1 MWWSQYWW
9 RRRKSISWFLNLQI
23 VSTRKNQSWCST
35 VNVLTLVTTD
45 KMAIPFKI
53 SCQTPMLC
61 AFAATG
67 LLYWVVNFQES
78 TRISRILFIR
88 ARRGAR
94 GKDATKRVMN
104 PNWMTAREK
113 RKVPKSGPT
122 EVPSGWQWNMQVAT
136 CRQAGSHLQLCLK
149 PSDNLPQPWDL
160 SGLSLRA
167 ANQQHPSELD
177 VWVLSN
183 NAASSAGY

>member
-1 MWWSQYWW
+1 
-9 RRRKSISWFLNLQI
+9 
-23 VSTRKNQSWCST
+23 
-35 VNVLTLVTTD
+35 
-45 KMAIPFKI
+45 MAIPFRI

-113 RKVPKSGPT
+113 RKVPKSAPT
-122 EVPSGWQWNMQVAT
+122 EGPSGWQWDNET
-136 CRQAGSHLQLCLK
+136 CKLLLADKWQTSARLHKSSPALAWAK
-149 PSDNLPQPWDL
+149 WQPAPAPRLL
-160 SGLSLRA
+160 SSLRLPLTRTQGNRA
-167 ANQQHPSELD
+167 LGSCQTMLPAVLD
-177 VWVLSN
+177 TNSLMVLQFPHEWSITIGEGECTRTSN
-183 NAASSAGY
+183 FWITREE

>member
-1 MWWSQYWW
+1 MPFQNAGKHRQMNESFWVQGNVDWELHVVNIQTRWTTQMVW
-9 RRRKSISWFLNLQI
+9 PCLCRVTWDTVNTADEGKKSSIWFLNLQI
-23 VSTRKNQSWCST
+23 LSTWKNQSWCST

-45 KMAIPFKI
+45 KMAIPLRI

-104 PNWMTAREK
+104 PNWMTARERREVSK
-113 RKVPKSGPT
+113 AVPT
-122 EVPSGWQWNMQVAT
+122 RAPSGWQWDNET
-136 CRQAGSHLQLCLK
+136 CK
-149 PSDNLPQPWDL
+149 LPL
-160 SGLSLRA
+160 E
-167 ANQQHPSELD
+167 NK
-177 VWVLSN
+177 
-183 NAASSAGY
+183 

>member
-1 MWWSQYWW
+1 
-9 RRRKSISWFLNLQI
+9 
-23 VSTRKNQSWCST
+23 
-35 VNVLTLVTTD
+35 
-45 KMAIPFKI
+45 MAIPLRI

-113 RKVPKSGPT
+113 RKMPKSA
-122 EVPSGWQWNMQVAT
+122 PSAKMCPCKSILRVTMKHASCHSQTNGKLLPG
-136 CRQAGSHLQLCLK
+136 CRTSHLQTWPEL
-149 PSDNLPQPWDL
+149 SDNLPQPQDTSLVSYGCHSAAPKGTGHLGLAKWCCQQCWILIL
-160 SGLSLRA
+160 S
-167 ANQQHPSELD
+167 
-177 VWVLSN
+177 WCC
-183 NAASSAGY
+183 SSPLVNGI